1 MKKYEAY
8 VRKNDNLISY
18 FEEKLSEIDA
28 VIVHQEWVKTTED
41 EVYRHYII
49 EAEEGTIN
57 PRFELKEEDSE

>member
-8 VRKNDNLISY
+8 VRRNDDLISY

-28 VIVHQEWVKTTED
+28 VIIHQEWIRTTED

-57 PRFELKEEDSE
+57 PRFELKEEGSE

>member
-8 VRKNDNLISY
+8 VLKNDDLISY
-18 FEEKLSEIDA
+18 FEEQLSEIDA
-28 VIVHQEWVKTTED
+28 VIIHQEWVKTTED

-57 PRFELKEEDSE
+57 PRFELKEDDSE

>member
-8 VRKNDNLISY
+8 VRRNDDLISY
-18 FEEKLSEIDA
+18 FEEKLSEINA
-28 VIVHQEWVKTTED
+28 VIIHQEWIKTTEG
-41 EVYRHYII
+41 EIYRHYII

>member
-8 VRKNDNLISY
+8 VRRNDDLISY

-28 VIVHQEWVKTTED
+28 VIMRQEWIKTTED

-57 PRFELKEEDSE
+57 PRFELKEEGSE

>member
-8 VRKNDNLISY
+8 VRKNDDLISY

-57 PRFELKEEDSE
+57 PRFELKEEGSE

>member
-8 VRKNDNLISY
+8 VRKNDDLISY

-28 VIVHQEWVKTTED
+28 VIIHQEWIKTNEN
-41 EVYRHYII
+41 EIYRHYII

>member
-8 VRKNDNLISY
+8 VRRNDDLISY

-49 EAEEGTIN
+49 EAEEGTIK
-57 PRFELKEEDSE
+57 PRFELKEEGSE